1 MDKRLTRKAKP
12 VRAVAPRAVK
22 PRAVGGGGKPP
33 RVAPRAV
40 GAAAKS
46 EAGAAAQTKI
56 LAVDDTAGDLRDLR
70 NALKATHSEVFTSQN
85 GKAALEFLKSQMV
98 DLVVLDVLMP
108 EMDGYEVCRA
118 IKHDLRTKDIPVIFV
133 SGNIQSEDKNKG
145 LEVGAWDYISK
156 PIDRD
161 EVMIRV
167 NNALEMKQAR
177 DKLKVATIV
186 PEDQARE
193 QLALQKKMEDF
204 QMGMMTTHWHKR
216 FGQLAANFVEE
227 LKSPLASALGNIRLL
242 MVDDRMEARHRDK
255 LAMVY
260 AHFRKCEEM
269 LKRLLNVAER
279 VPHPQ
284 LVNVAQV
291 VNDSVQLLNLELQY
305 YQIKT
310 VLQLDPTA
318 QWVGLPSE
326 LGRAVL
332 YLLHNAIEAVTYRPR
347 IYPEFTNDEE
357 AEPEDM
363 VQPKVAEPEIHVTV
377 EIDEGQINI
386 HVMDNG
392 PGIEEAIQEQIF
404 EPYFTTKSAPHTG
417 AGLHLARAIARAG
430 GGELAVFAPNS
441 ENMTQF
447 TIALPLFDPELYEE
461 EYVEEIDESMHVG
474 GDGPP
479 PESTGDGTEDA
490 LMATEEQAAED

>member
-12 VRAVAPRAVK
+12 VRPVAARAVK
-22 PRAVGGGGKPP
+22 PRAVAGGARPPKAKVAAKAAAGGG
-33 RVAPRAV
+33 
-40 GAAAKS
+40 
-46 EAGAAAQTKI
+46 AGGQTKI

-70 NALKATHSEVFTSQN
+70 NALKATHSEVFTSQS
-85 GKAALEFLKSQMV
+85 GKAALEFLKGEVV
-98 DLVVLDVLMP
+98 DLIVLDVLMP
-108 EMDGYEVCRA
+108 DMDGYEVCHA
-118 IKHDLRTKDIPVIFV
+118 IKHDHRTKDIPIIFV

-145 LEVGAWDYISK
+145 LEIGVWDYISK
-156 PIDRD
+156 PIDKD

-167 NNALEMKQAR
+167 NNAIEMKQAR

-193 QLALQKKMEDF
+193 QLALQQKMEDF
-204 QMGMMTTHWHKR
+204 QMGMMATHWHKR
-216 FGQLAANFVEE
+216 FGQLSANFVEE
-227 LKSPLASALGNIRLL
+227 MKSPLASALGNIRML
-242 MVDDRMEARHRDK
+242 MVDDRMEVRHRDK

-260 AHFRKCEEM
+260 AYFRKCEEM
-269 LKRLLNVAER
+269 LKRLLNIAER
-279 VPHPQ
+279 VPHAQ
-284 LVNVAQV
+284 IVNVAQV
-291 VNDSVQLLNLELQY
+291 VNDSVQLMNLELQY

-363 VQPKVAEPEIHVTV
+363 VQPKVTEPEIRVTV
-377 EIDEGQINI
+377 ELDEGQINI

-392 PGIEEAIQEQIF
+392 PGIEEGLLEQIF

-417 AGLHLARAIARAG
+417 AGLHLARSIARAG
-430 GGELAVFAPNS
+430 GGEVAVFSPNA
-441 ENMTQF
+441 EKMTQF
-447 TIALPLFDPELYEE
+447 TLALPAFDPALYEE
-461 EYVEEIDESMHVG
+461 EYAEGVDEGMHVG
-474 GDGPP
+474 GDGEP
-479 PESTGDGTEDA
+479 PESTGDGTEDGLVA
-490 LMATEEQAAED
+490 DEKQAAEE